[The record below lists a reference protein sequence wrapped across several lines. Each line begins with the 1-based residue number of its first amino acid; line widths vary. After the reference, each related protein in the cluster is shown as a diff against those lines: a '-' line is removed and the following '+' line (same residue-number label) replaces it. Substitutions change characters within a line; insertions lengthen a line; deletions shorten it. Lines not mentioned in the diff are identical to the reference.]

1 MDNSRLLLR
10 SGLTLAAAAALPA
23 AFAGPTA
30 AVSGISVSTTG
41 STVSVVTSACTQVNG
56 SWGTAALL
64 SSRQANFSQG
74 RQVALSGTS
83 VSQSAAWTGVSPGT
97 YTVVVVC
104 TGGTTA
110 GSQSVIVSGA
120 AVPTRP
126 APVPTR
132 AAPVPTRAAPVPT
145 RPAPAVPTR
154 PAISATTRPAPS
166 RGVMGGLGGAARDY
180 GPLTLG
186 AGAAL
191 VGAGVVATGWVLRRR
206 SRPYRL

>member
-10 SGLTLAAAAALPA
+10 SGPILAAAAVLPA
-23 AFAGPTA
+23 ALAGPTA
-30 AVSGISVSTTG
+30 AVSGISVSTIG

-64 SSRQANFSQG
+64 TSRQAAFSQG

-97 YTVVVVC
+97 YTVVVLC
-104 TGGTTA
+104 SSGTTA

-120 AVPTRP
+120 AVPARPTAVPTKPAPVPTKP

-132 AAPVPTRAAPVPT
+132 PT
-145 RPAPAVPTR
+145 
-154 PAISATTRPAPS
+154 ISATTGPAPS

-180 GPLTLG
+180 GTLTLG

>member
-23 AFAGPTA
+23 ALAGPSA

-41 STVSVVTSACTQVNG
+41 STVSVVTSACTQING

-64 SSRQANFSQG
+64 TSRQANFAQG

-83 VSQSAAWTGVSPGT
+83 VSQSAAWSSVSPGT

-104 TGGTTA
+104 SSGATA
-110 GSQSVIVSGA
+110 GSQSVIVSA
-120 AVPTRP
+120 PASPARPTISSTSSP
-126 APVPTR
+126 APP
-132 AAPVPTRAAPVPT
+132 
-145 RPAPAVPTR
+145 
-154 PAISATTRPAPS
+154 

-180 GPLTLG
+180 GPLTMG
-186 AGAAL
+186 VGGAL
-191 VGAGVVATGWVLRRR
+191 VGAGIVATAWVLRRR
-206 SRPYRL
+206 SKPYRL